1 MRVKRVGRLESIFR
15 HPVKA
20 MRGEQLAA
28 CEVDAF
34 GLYGDRGYYFL
45 DESRNGKYLSAD
57 VVPALLGYAASFTDE
72 KAEGEYPEIRVT
84 DRDGHVHTWGDALFA
99 HVAQTAK
106 RPVQPGRST
115 PQEGGKNW
123 EDHILL
129 VTDASLRE
137 IARLIGEEQ
146 LDPRRFRGNLV
157 VVLDE
162 DEPFAEDRWIG
173 KQIRINDVVL
183 QVNRHCERCMY
194 VNIDPDTLGI
204 NPAVLKTCVKRH
216 DNRFGVYASVV
227 TSGMLAAGDAV
238 YVSE

>member
-1 MRVKRVGRLESIFR
+1 MKQVGRLQSIFR

-20 MRGEQLAA
+20 MRGEQLTH
-28 CEVDAF
+28 CQVDAF

-57 VVPALLGYAASFTDE
+57 VVPALLGYAATFTEQSADE
-72 KAEGEYPEIRVT
+72 QYPEIRVVAK
-84 DRDGHVHTWGDALFA
+84 DGSVHTWGDSLFD

-106 RPVQPGRST
+106 RPILPKRST
-115 PQEGGKNW
+115 PLEGGKNW

-157 VVLDE
+157 VVLEE
-162 DEPFAEDRWIG
+162 DEPFAEDRWMG
-173 KQIRINDVVL
+173 KQIRIGDVVL

-194 VNIDPDTLGI
+194 VNIDPDTLEM
-204 NPAVLKTCVKRH
+204 NPAVLKACVKRH
-216 DNRFGVYASVV
+216 DNHFGVYASVITPGEV
-227 TSGMLAAGDAV
+227 AEGDAV
-238 YVSE
+238 FVSE

>member
-1 MRVKRVGRLESIFR
+1 MKQVGRLQSIFR

-20 MRGEQLAA
+20 MRGEQLTQ
-28 CEVDAF
+28 CRVDAF

-45 DESRNGKYLSAD
+45 DESRNGKFLSAD
-57 VVPALLGYAASFTDE
+57 VVPALLGYAATFTE
-72 KAEGEYPEIRVT
+72 ESTNQQYPEVYIVAK
-84 DRDGHVHTWGDALFA
+84 DGSTHTWGESLFS

-106 RPVQPGRST
+106 RSIQPGRST

-137 IARLIGEEQ
+137 IARLIGEEE

-157 VVLDE
+157 VVLEE
-162 DEPFAEDRWIG
+162 DEPFAEDHWIG

-194 VNIDPDTLGI
+194 VNIDPDTLKM
-204 NPAVLKTCVKRH
+204 NSAVLKTCVKRH
-216 DNRFGVYASVV
+216 DNHFGVYASVI
-227 TSGMLAAGDAV
+227 TPGELTEGDAV
-238 YVSE
+238 FVTE

>member
-1 MRVKRVGRLESIFR
+1 MKQVGRLQSIFR

-20 MRGEQLAA
+20 MRGEQLTQ
-28 CEVDAF
+28 CQVDAF

-45 DESRNGKYLSAD
+45 DESRNGKFLSAD
-57 VVPALLGYAASFTDE
+57 VVPALLGYTATFTE
-72 KAEGEYPEIRVT
+72 ESTSQQYPEVYVVAK
-84 DRDGHVHTWGDALFA
+84 DGSTHTWGESLFS
-99 HVAQTAK
+99 HVAETAK
-106 RPVQPGRST
+106 RPIQPGRST
-115 PQEGGKNW
+115 PLEGGKNW

-137 IARLIGEEQ
+137 IARLIGEDE

-157 VVLDE
+157 VVLED
-162 DEPFAEDRWIG
+162 DEPFAEDHWIG

-194 VNIDPDTLGI
+194 VNIDPDTLKM

-216 DNRFGVYASVV
+216 DNHFGVYASVI
-227 TSGMLAAGDAV
+227 TPGMLAEGDTV

>member
-1 MRVKRVGRLESIFR
+1 MKQVGRLQSIFR

-20 MRGEQLAA
+20 MRGEQLTR
-28 CEVDAF
+28 CRVDAF

-57 VVPALLGYAASFTDE
+57 VVPALLGYAAAFTEESTEDR
-72 KAEGEYPEIRVT
+72 YPEVRVVAK
-84 DRDGHVHTWGDALFA
+84 DGSVHTWGDSLFA

-106 RPVQPGRST
+106 RPIQPGRST
-115 PQEGGKNW
+115 PLEGGKNW

-137 IARLIGEEQ
+137 IASLIGEEQ

-157 VVLDE
+157 VVLEE

-173 KQIRINDVVL
+173 KQIRIGDVVL
-183 QVNRHCERCMY
+183 QVSRHCERCMY
-194 VNIDPDTLGI
+194 VNIDPDTLQM

-227 TSGMLAAGDAV
+227 TPGELAEGDAV
-238 YVSE
+238 FVLE

>member
-1 MRVKRVGRLESIFR
+1 MKQVGRLQSIFR

-20 MRGEQLAA
+20 MRGEQLTQ
-28 CEVDAF
+28 CQVDTF

-45 DESRNGKYLSAD
+45 EESRNGKFLSAD
-57 VVPALLGYAASFTDE
+57 VVPAMLGYAATFTE
-72 KAEGEYPEIRVT
+72 ESTSQQYPEVRVVAK
-84 DRDGHVHTWGDALFA
+84 DGSTHTWGESLFT
-99 HVAQTAK
+99 HVAETAK
-106 RPVQPGRST
+106 RQIQPGRST

-157 VVLDE
+157 VVLEE
-162 DEPFAEDRWIG
+162 DEPFAEDHWIG

-194 VNIDPDTLGI
+194 VNIDPDTLKM

-216 DNRFGVYASVV
+216 DNHFGVYASVI
-227 TSGMLAAGDAV
+227 TPGELAEGDAV
-238 YVSE
+238 FVSE